1 MDPERF
7 GVVEFDDNFRAISLE
22 EKPKQPKS
30 NWAVTGL
37 YFYDSKVVEYAKQVK
52 PSERGELEITSINQM
67 YLEAGNLTVE
77 LLRRGFARLDTG
89 THDSLIEASTFV
101 QTVEKR
107 RGFKIACPEEI
118 ARVTAGSMTRV

>member
-67 YLEAGNLTVE
+67 YLEAGQPDRVE
-77 LLRRGFARLDTG
+77 LLGRGFARLDTG

-107 RGFKIACPEEI
+107 QL
-118 ARVTAGSMTRV
+118 